1 MESEDI
7 LSAVVKRAR
16 GYIAMETVEE
26 YAVVDG
32 SLELIKKRITT
43 KDVPPD
49 MTAAK
54 MLFDESDFSSM
65 TDEML
70 EAERRRLL
78 LELEEENKA
87 EEKNKSKDD
96 SARKEQTKSE
106 GGIQSK
112 PPLAEEKALADKEEN
127 AITDTKGEL
136 RLEYKTEGT

>member
-1 MESEDI
+1 MDSDEI

-32 SLELIKKRITT
+32 SLELVKKRVTT

-54 MLFDESDFSSM
+54 MLFDDSDFSSM

-78 LELEEENKA
+78 LELERESKTDDAPKDGKDSEAANDTTVENGPDTAKDKGGS
-87 EEKNKSKDD
+87 ETSKKTRTKNPKG
-96 SARKEQTKSE
+96 REYE
-106 GGIQSK
+106 G
-112 PPLAEEKALADKEEN
+112 N
-127 AITDTKGEL
+127 
-136 RLEYKTEGT
+136 